1 MQLPKISISRTWGN
15 QIEIGQFDLP
25 ENYMD
30 MYKKLLGD
38 SNARISVSADMA
50 LKEFGSG
57 AGAMVT
63 VTLSCNQDAETI
75 EQAIDLAGK
84 LAREYCVE
92 HQKQAEQE
100 LMKSRQQKAP
110 F

>member
-1 MQLPKISISRTWGN
+1 MQLPKVSISRTWGD

-25 ENYMD
+25 ESYMD
-30 MYKKLLGD
+30 IYKKLLGD
-38 SNARISVSADMA
+38 AKARVSVSADMS

-92 HQKQAEQE
+92 HQKLAEQE
-100 LMKSRQQKAP
+100 LMKSRQKKSP